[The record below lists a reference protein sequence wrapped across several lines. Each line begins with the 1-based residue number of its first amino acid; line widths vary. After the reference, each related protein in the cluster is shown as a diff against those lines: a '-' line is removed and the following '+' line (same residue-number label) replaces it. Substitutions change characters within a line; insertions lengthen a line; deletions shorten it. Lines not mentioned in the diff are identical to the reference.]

1 MILPKSLPKLPPKI
15 PPTTREK
22 LRAKPAAAGVE
33 PGAGPAATRGPA
45 EARFMERALLLAERG
60 RGHTAPN
67 PVVGAVI
74 VRAGRVVG
82 EGWHR
87 ALGRS
92 HAEVEALARAGRS
105 SRGATLFVTLEP
117 CVHWGRTPPCVD
129 AILAAGIA
137 RCVVAMRDP
146 DPRVNGR
153 GLRRLRAAG
162 VRVELGLGAADV
174 RAQLAGYRLAHER
187 GRPRITWKVAATL
200 DGRIA
205 DARGRSRWITGAE
218 ARADG
223 HRLRAASDAIV
234 VGAGTARA
242 DDPRLDAR
250 AGRNA
255 GQPLRVIVDSRLR
268 LPSTLRA
275 FSPPLAR
282 GTVVACTTAAPEAR
296 ERALAA
302 RGVGVWRLQARRG
315 RVSLEALAARLVR
328 EGRHE
333 VLLEGGA
340 TLGSE
345 FLKAGLV
352 QRLVLYASP
361 LVLGGGL
368 SWCDGLNRS
377 LAGAARGRVASLE
390 RVGPDARLII
400 EMED

>member
-1 MILPKSLPKLPPKI
+1 M
-15 PPTTREK
+15 
-22 LRAKPAAAGVE
+22 
-33 PGAGPAATRGPA
+33 
-45 EARFMERALLLAERG
+45 
-60 RGHTAPN
+60 
-67 PVVGAVI
+67 
-74 VRAGRVVG
+74 
-82 EGWHR
+82 
-87 ALGRS
+87 
-92 HAEVEALARAGRS
+92 
-105 SRGATLFVTLEP
+105 
-117 CVHWGRTPPCVD
+117 
-129 AILAAGIA
+129 
-137 RCVVAMRDP
+137 
-146 DPRVNGR
+146 
-153 GLRRLRAAG
+153 
-162 VRVELGLGAADV
+162 
-174 RAQLAGYRLAHER
+174 
-187 GRPRITWKVAATL
+187 
-200 DGRIA
+200 
-205 DARGRSRWITGAE
+205 
-218 ARADG
+218 
-223 HRLRAASDAIV
+223 
-234 VGAGTARA
+234 
-242 DDPRLDAR
+242 
-250 AGRNA
+250 
-255 GQPLRVIVDSRLR
+255 IVDSRLR

-315 RVSLEALAARLVR
+315 RVSLEALAARLAR

-390 RVGPDARLII
+390 RVGPDARLIV